1 MFVESSELYDA
12 IYHFKNYAHECEIL
26 RAIIAVNAPAA
37 RTILDVAC
45 GTGEHDKFLK
55 QHYSVDGIDLNEN
68 YLVAARAKNPAGT
81 YTVADMTGFDL
92 SKTWD
97 AVTCLFSAIGYVKT
111 VERMNRAIACM
122 ARHVKP
128 GGALIVEPW
137 ITPDAWK
144 PAHPFIHAGEIGAH
158 KVCRM
163 SYSSR
168 RDNLSVLDLH
178 YLRSTDG
185 GIEHY
190 SERLELGLF
199 TREEMTR
206 AFELAN
212 MEVRYDD
219 QGLMAAASTSRATRG
234 LPRPYGSAP

>member
-1 MFVESSELYDA
+1 MFVESAELYDA

-26 RAIIAVNAPAA
+26 RAIIAVNAPRAH
-37 RTILDVAC
+37 TILDVAC

-55 QHYSVDGIDLNEN
+55 QHYTVDGIDLNEN
-68 YLVAARAKNPAGT
+68 YLAAARAKNPGGT
-81 YTVADMTGFDL
+81 YTVADMTAFDL
-92 SKTWD
+92 SKTYD

-137 ITPDAWK
+137 ITPDGWR
-144 PAHPFIHAGEIGAH
+144 PAHPFIHAGEIGPH

-163 SYSSR
+163 SLSGR
-168 RDNLSVLDLH
+168 EGNLSVLNLH

-199 TREEMTR
+199 TREEMTH

-219 QGLMAAASTSRATRG
+219 QGLMGRGLYIARHIATR
-234 LPRPYGSAP
+234 